1 MKICTRCG
9 EEKDLAMFHRHKSG
23 KMGRQSQCRS
33 CRNTA
38 SMESRRRDG
47 DTARRLQR
55 EAQRRF
61 KENNPQANGFYYA
74 LRKTPCSEFEAWM
87 NASVELGDILDD
99 QLTDEDIER
108 LDQEEINFNPSVI
121 EGAT

>member
-9 EEKDLAMFHRHKSG
+9 EEKGLDLFPLNKKGER
-23 KMGRQSQCRS
+23 GRLSKCRS
-33 CRNTA
+33 CKNTA
-38 SMESRRRDG
+38 ERESYRRGG
-47 DTARRLQR
+47 DRVRRLNR
-55 EAQRRF
+55 EYKRRLL
-61 KENNPQANGFYYA
+61 KKNPQANGLKYA

>member
-1 MKICTRCG
+1 MSNNPPSATPPSDYELMVGSIFAFLEDG
-9 EEKDLAMFHRHKSG
+9 IPHKSLFDLTVIA
-23 KMGRQSQCRS
+23 Q
-33 CRNTA
+33 TA
-38 SMESRRRDG
+38 
-47 DTARRLQR
+47 
-55 EAQRRF
+55 
-61 KENNPQANGFYYA
+61 K
-74 LRKTPCSEFEAWM
+74 EFEAWM